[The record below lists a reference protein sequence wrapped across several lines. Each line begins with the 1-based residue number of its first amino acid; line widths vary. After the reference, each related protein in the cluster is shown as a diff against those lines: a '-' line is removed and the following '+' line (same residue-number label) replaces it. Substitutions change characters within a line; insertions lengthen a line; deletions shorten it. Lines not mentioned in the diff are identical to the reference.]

1 MTLTGAVTEQ
11 LQRIQRAEIQK
22 QLLEDF
28 IDVLKVIKNIIMA
41 KPLPVP
47 AQSSTHAFGAD
58 LHQFLELYEAA
69 YPAEV
74 VHIEEPLQADWEI
87 TALAIKF
94 EKAQRFPILVC
105 HNVIVDGRRAE
116 LPLVTFLMAS
126 RLRLAR
132 TFGAEVRSAGV
143 ACYER
148 VQKRV
153 KSIVVSREQ
162 APVKQV
168 VEKGADIDVR
178 RFPAPLHHR
187 MDPGRYIT
195 EGFFLTFN
203 RNNGLDNSALQRGW
217 LADRDEI
224 RVFLGPS
231 THNAHNLRQHEEN
244 GEDMPAAYWI
254 GHHPL
259 VLLGAATHIGPDES
273 HYETAGG
280 TLGAP
285 LRLVPSET
293 LGDKFLV
300 PADADVV

>member
-1 MTLTGAVTEQ
+1 MARRMRAPGQSLTY
-11 LQRIQRAEIQK
+11 
-22 QLLEDF
+22 
-28 IDVLKVIKNIIMA
+28 
-41 KPLPVP
+41 P
-47 AQSSTHAFGAD
+47 FGAD
-58 LHQFLELYEAA
+58 LHQFLERYEAA
-69 YPAEV
+69 YPQEV
-74 VHIEEPLQADWEI
+74 VHIEEPLRAEWEI
-87 TALAIKF
+87 TALAIKL
-94 EKAQRFPILVC
+94 EKAQRFPILIC

-132 TFGAEVRSAGV
+132 TFGVEVRKAGG

-168 VEKGADIDVR
+168 VEKGGQIDGR

-203 RNNGLDNSALQRGW
+203 RNSGLDNSALQRGW

-231 THNAHNLRQHEEN
+231 THNAHNLRQYEET
-244 GEDMPAAYWI
+244 GQDMPAAYWI

-259 VLLGAATHIGPDES
+259 ALLGAATHVGSDES
-273 HYETAGG
+273 HYEAAGG
-280 TLGAP
+280 TLATP
-285 LRLVPSET
+285 PRLGPS
-293 LGDKFLV
+293 
-300 PADADVV
+300 A

>member
-1 MTLTGAVTEQ
+1 
-11 LQRIQRAEIQK
+11 
-22 QLLEDF
+22 
-28 IDVLKVIKNIIMA
+28 MA
-41 KPLPVP
+41 KPVP
-47 AQSSTHAFGAD
+47 ALAQSPSHAFGAD

-74 VHIEEPLQADWEI
+74 VHIEEPLRADWEI
-87 TALAIKF
+87 TALAIKL

-105 HNVIVDGRRAE
+105 HNVIVDGKRAE

-132 TFGAEVRSAGV
+132 AFGVDVRRAGV
-143 ACYER
+143 ACHER

-153 KSIVVSREQ
+153 PPVVVPRSQ

-168 VEKGADIDVR
+168 VKKGGNLIDVR
-178 RFPAPLHHR
+178 RFPAPRHHR

-195 EGFFLTFN
+195 EGHFLTFN
-203 RNNGLDNSALQRGW
+203 RSTGLDNSALQRGW

-231 THNAHNLRQHEEN
+231 THNAHNLRQFEEA

-259 VLLGAATHIGPDES
+259 ALLGA
-273 HYETAGG
+273 
-280 TLGAP
+280 
-285 LRLVPSET
+285 
-293 LGDKFLV
+293 
-300 PADADVV
+300 